1 MKKKIILLLIVMFS
15 SPSIYGQKFETETKV
30 YDFGFVVC
38 LDSESYPSIPISFEI
53 PSNYKERYEK
63 YVEEFAYVYKSGEI
77 ICFYSDWTRKE
88 YWPLGV
94 HEVNE
99 KQADRILEKISFC
112 YLGNEVDLDKKPW
125 LYRDDR
131 RSIIISLG
139 NSVCL
144 LFNIKKKNVEI
155 YTQLIKESFKELPKS
170 SIPQAGTVK
179 KQTRRWKSNTLL

>member
-1 MKKKIILLLIVMFS
+1 METQKMKKLAILLSILIFS
-15 SPSIYGQKFETETKV
+15 SQYLYGQKIATETKIF
-30 YDFGFVVC
+30 DFGFVVC

-53 PSNYKERYEK
+53 PSNYKEKYETH
-63 YVEEFAYVYKSGEI
+63 VSELAYVYKSGEI

-144 LFNIKKKNVEI
+144 LFNIKEKNVDK
-155 YTQLIKESFKELPKS
+155 YTQIIKDSFRE
-170 SIPQAGTVK
+170 IQ
-179 KQTRRWKSNTLL
+179 